1 MKPDRA
7 FFLSLPERVLRS
19 VAALTAGLVREI
31 GNVSLPS
38 AIRQTM
44 MYRVMV
50 DTTLRFL
57 IEQVGEVEGEYPSE
71 GKLAQNFL
79 AQRVVGDGIDFAGLV
94 AFHASPVWVFAAL
107 ADLSGAGRHL
117 IDEIS
122 TSLKERGLLEPETR
136 FETVDQVL
144 DGLERSAGKV
154 ASAIRVPPLDVASLR
169 KEWSDLKE
177 AVASIPPRS
186 LPSVSLLSGQWET
199 FKRTAAE
206 QDRSVFELST
216 LVALA
221 TIRST
226 PENLLWLSKVAGAAT
241 LRTGQFFGQGLLDHY
256 RDTLNDI
263 RQTGFFE
270 YWRREFRPYLHAA
283 AKQFST
289 EHQSLTERLLR
300 RSDIKKDAAP

>member
-1 MKPDRA
+1 MKPDGA

-19 VAALTAGLVREI
+19 VSALTAGLVREI
-31 GNVSLPS
+31 GNVSLP
-38 AIRQTM
+38 APIRQTM

-50 DTTLRFL
+50 ETTLRFL

-122 TSLKERGLLEPETR
+122 SSLKERGLLEPETR

-144 DGLERSAGKV
+144 DGLERSAGHV

-169 KEWSDLKE
+169 KEWSDLKD
-177 AVASIPPRS
+177 AVASIPPKN
-186 LPSVSLLSGQWET
+186 LPSVNLLSGQWEAL
-199 FKRTAAE
+199 KRTAAE
-206 QDRSVFELST
+206 QNRSVFELST

-256 RDTLNDI
+256 RDTLNDV
-263 RQTGFFE
+263 RQTGFLE

-300 RSDIKKDAAP
+300 RSDAKKDAAP